1 MKQCD
6 LETIYSDLA
15 SQVPTRTDG
24 NGDICLSSRNLPL
37 PPSEIATSELYIAK
51 GENCYNI
58 WYKVDSLHFYARKE
72 TYRHLGLL
80 ILSVLFHTEV
90 SQVNIKLNHPHSH
103 IKNLIIDF
111 DSPDIDNLRLGY
123 NTQPLGFI
131 YYAHLTEKHPF
142 DRCVLPE
149 DLPCFELSN
158 SKDVYCTDEDW
169 QQRDTVTISGCDTG
183 LAAFAELL
191 LNISVPHSE
200 LDEIQLEGESGFR
213 GVGISSAEVRLW
225 LPGSFGWMKE
235 HWQESD

>member
-6 LETIYSDLA
+6 LEKIYSKLA
-15 SQVPTRTDG
+15 SQVPVRTDG
-24 NGDICLSSRNLPL
+24 NEAITLSSHNLPL
-37 PPSEIATSELYIAK
+37 PPSEIVTSELYIEK
-51 GENCYNI
+51 WKNSYNI
-58 WYKVDSLHFYARKE
+58 WYVVDSLHFYASKE

-103 IKNLIIDF
+103 IKSLIIDF
-111 DSPDIDNLRLGY
+111 DSPDIDGLMVGY
-123 NTQPLGFI
+123 TTQPLGFN

-142 DRCVLPE
+142 DSCVLPQ

-158 SKDVYCTDEDW
+158 SKNLYFTDEDW
-169 QQRDTVTISGCDTG
+169 QQRDTVTISGNDTG

-191 LNISVPHSE
+191 LNFSVPHSE

-225 LPGSFGWMKE
+225 LPGSFGWMEE
-235 HWQESD
+235 HWQED